1 MAARKYSAILYVA
14 IVIAL
19 GATWGVFKVVDD
31 ARRDAA
37 TPTRAVLTATQH
49 IPLGMALHPDVV
61 QVEYWPEPLL
71 PDQAFWVPDS
81 VEGRVARVDIFPGE
95 AIVAGRLA
103 PVGTKA
109 GLEAMIEPGKRA
121 VSIRVDDVSAIA
133 GMVQPN
139 SRVDLMLTL
148 QTAEQQR
155 ARLFMENM
163 RILAMGSELQ
173 PGPDG
178 RPIQASVATLEVTP
192 TQAERLAVA
201 VAQGRIALALR
212 GYSDSDSTR
221 TTGATTADVIASL
234 RGEPVAAPP
243 RPRTATTRPAPQQE
257 PVPVQPETVRIAM
270 PPQRP
275 ESLTI
280 PVFRGREK
288 SLTRFEIDSA
298 RRDSIRR
305 DSIRRA
311 RRDTLPR

>member
-1 MAARKYSAILYVA
+1 M
-14 IVIAL
+14 IA
-19 GATWGVFKVVDD
+19 
-31 ARRDAA
+31 
-37 TPTRAVLTATQH
+37 
-49 IPLGMALHPDVV
+49 
-61 QVEYWPEPLL
+61 
-71 PDQAFWVPDS
+71 
-81 VEGRVARVDIFPGE
+81 
-95 AIVAGRLA
+95 
-103 PVGTKA
+103 
-109 GLEAMIEPGKRA
+109 PGKRA
-121 VSIRVDDVSAIA
+121 LSIRVDDVSAIA

-148 QTAEQQR
+148 QSADQQR
-155 ARLFMENM
+155 SRMFMENM
-163 RILAMGSELQ
+163 RILAMGSETQ

-192 TQAERLAVA
+192 SEAERLAVA
-201 VAQGRIALALR
+201 VAQGRIQLALR

-234 RGEPVAAPP
+234 RGGPVATPP
-243 RPRTATTRPAPQQE
+243 RPRATTTRPAPQQE
-257 PVPVQPETVRIAM
+257 PAPVQPETVRIAT